1 MKGLIVCRT
10 GMGSS
15 LMLKIKA
22 QKIIDKHGWDIDLE
36 HDVLSGLNTYPG
48 IDFVL
53 TMKDLTAE
61 VEASGFRAI
70 GITDLM
76 NSEEMEAALSQLISE
91 NNTSR

>member
-22 QKIIDKHGWDIDLE
+22 QKVIDKHGWDIDLE
-36 HDVLSGLNTYPG
+36 HDVLSGLRTWQN
-48 IDFVL
+48 IDFVI
-53 TMKDLTAE
+53 TMSDLTDE
-61 VEASGFRAI
+61 VEAAGFRAI

-76 NSEEMEAALSQLISE
+76 NNEEMESALTSVVQ
-91 NNTSR
+91 NN

>member
-22 QKIIDKHGWDIDLE
+22 QKVIDKHGWGIDLE
-36 HDVLSGLNTYPG
+36 HDVLSGLRTWQN
-48 IDFVL
+48 IDFVI
-53 TMKDLTAE
+53 TMSDLTDE
-61 VEASGFRAI
+61 VEAAGFRAI

-76 NSEEMEAALSQLISE
+76 NSEEMESALTSVVQ
-91 NNTSR
+91 NN

>member
-22 QKIIDKHGWDIDLE
+22 QKIIDKHGWDVELE
-36 HDVLSGLNTYPG
+36 HDVLSGLATWKG
-48 IDFVL
+48 IDFVI
-53 TMKDLTAE
+53 TMRDLSGE
-61 VEASGFRAI
+61 VEAAGFTAI

-76 NSEEMEAALSQLISE
+76 NSEEMESALTHIVQG
-91 NNTSR
+91 N

>member
-22 QKIIDKHGWDIDLE
+22 QKVIDKHGWDIELE
-36 HDVLSGLNTYPG
+36 HDVLSGLRTWQG

-53 TMKDLTAE
+53 TMRDLTDE
-61 VEASGFRAI
+61 VQAAGFRAI

-76 NSEEMEAALSQLISE
+76 NSEEMESALSGVVQG
-91 NNTSR
+91 N

>member
-22 QKIIDKHGWDIDLE
+22 QKIIDKHGWDIELE
-36 HDVLSGLNTYPG
+36 HDVLSGLNTWRD

-53 TMKDLTAE
+53 TMRDLTDE
-61 VEASGFRAI
+61 IEAAGFNAI
-70 GITDLM
+70 GITNLM
-76 NSEEMEAALSQLISE
+76 NSDEMEAALTRVVQPH
-91 NNTSR
+91 

>member
-22 QKIIDKHGWDIDLE
+22 QKIIDKHGWDIELE
-36 HDVLSGLNTYPG
+36 HDVLSGLRTWRD
-48 IDFVL
+48 IDFVI
-53 TMKDLTAE
+53 TMRDLTDE
-61 VEASGFRAI
+61 VEAAGFRSV

-76 NSEEMEAALSQLISE
+76 NSEEMESALTDIVQS
-91 NNTSR
+91 N

>member
-22 QKIIDKHGWDIDLE
+22 QKIIDKHGWDIELE
-36 HDVLSGLNTYPG
+36 HDVLSGLRTWRD
-48 IDFVL
+48 IDFVI
-53 TMKDLTAE
+53 TMRDLTDE
-61 VEASGFRAI
+61 VEAAGFRAV

-76 NSEEMEAALSQLISE
+76 KAIWISSDLLYS
-91 NNTSR
+91 TFWA

>member
-22 QKIIDKHGWDIDLE
+22 QKIIDKHGWDIELE
-36 HDVLSGLNTYPG
+36 HDVLSGLRTWRD
-48 IDFVL
+48 IDFVI
-53 TMKDLTAE
+53 TMRDLIEE
-61 VEASGFRAI
+61 VEAAGFNAI

-76 NSEEMEAALSQLISE
+76 NSEEMESALIRVIQH
-91 NNTSR
+91 N

>member
-22 QKIIDKHGWDIDLE
+22 QKIIDKHGWDVELE
-36 HDVLSGLNTYPG
+36 HDVLSGLATWQG
-48 IDFVL
+48 IDFVI
-53 TMKDLTAE
+53 TMRDLSGE
-61 VEASGFRAI
+61 VEAAGFTAI

-76 NSEEMEAALSQLISE
+76 NSEEMESALTHIVQG
-91 NNTSR
+91 N

>member
-22 QKIIDKHGWDIDLE
+22 QKIIDKHGWDIELE
-36 HDVLSGLNTYPG
+36 HDGLSGLRTWRD
-48 IDFVL
+48 IDFVITMRAL
-53 TMKDLTAE
+53 TE
-61 VEASGFRAI
+61 EGVASGFNAF

-76 NSEEMEAALSQLISE
+76 N
-91 NNTSR
+91 

>member
-22 QKIIDKHGWDIDLE
+22 QKIIDKHGWNIELE
-36 HDVLSGLNTYPG
+36 HDVLSGLRTWRD
-48 IDFVL
+48 IDFVI
-53 TMKDLTAE
+53 TMRDLTDE
-61 VEASGFRAI
+61 VEAAGFRAV

-76 NSEEMEAALSQLISE
+76 NNEEMESALTDIVQS
-91 NNTSR
+91 N

>member
-22 QKIIDKHGWDIDLE
+22 QKIIDKHGWDIELE
-36 HDVLSGLNTYPG
+36 HDVLSGLRTWRD
-48 IDFVL
+48 IDFVI
-53 TMKDLTAE
+53 TMRDLTDE
-61 VEASGFRAI
+61 VEAAGFRAV

-76 NSEEMEAALSQLISE
+76 YSEEMESALTDIVQS
-91 NNTSR
+91 N

>member
-22 QKIIDKHGWDIDLE
+22 QKIIDKHGWNIELE
-36 HDVLSGLNTYPG
+36 HDVLSGLRTWRD
-48 IDFVL
+48 IDFVI
-53 TMKDLTAE
+53 TMRDL
-61 VEASGFRAI
+61 GFRAV

-76 NSEEMEAALSQLISE
+76 NSEEMESALTDIVQS
-91 NNTSR
+91 N

>member
-22 QKIIDKHGWDIDLE
+22 QRIIDKHSWDIDLE
-36 HDVLSGLNTYPG
+36 HDVLSGLRTWQN
-48 IDFVL
+48 IDFVI
-53 TMKDLTAE
+53 TMSDLTDE
-61 VEASGFRAI
+61 VEAAGFRAI

-76 NSEEMEAALSQLISE
+76 NSEEMESAL
-91 NNTSR
+91 TSIVQNH

>member
-22 QKIIDKHGWDIDLE
+22 QKIIDKHGWDIELE
-36 HDVLSGLNTYPG
+36 HDVLSGLNTYRD

-53 TMKDLTAE
+53 TMKDLTPE
-61 VEASGFRAI
+61 IEASGFRAI

-76 NSEEMEAALSQLISE
+76 NSEEMDAALSQLVSE
-91 NNTSR
+91 KNNPR

>member
-22 QKIIDKHGWDIDLE
+22 QKIIDQHGWDIELE
-36 HDVLSGLNTYPG
+36 HDVLSGLNTWRDV
-48 IDFVL
+48 DFVI
-53 TMKDLTAE
+53 TMKDLTDE
-61 VEASGFRAI
+61 VQAAGFLAI

-76 NSEEMEAALSQLISE
+76 NADEMTSALAE
-91 NNTSR
+91 VVRAHGR

>member
-22 QKIIDKHGWDIDLE
+22 QKIIDKHGWNIELE
-36 HDVLSGLNTYPG
+36 HDVLSGLRTWRD
-48 IDFVL
+48 IDFVI
-53 TMKDLTAE
+53 TMRDLTDE
-61 VEASGFRAI
+61 VEAAGFRAV

-76 NSEEMEAALSQLISE
+76 NSEEMEAALTDIVQS
-91 NNTSR
+91 N

>member
-22 QKIIDKHGWDIDLE
+22 QKVIDKHGWDIDLE
-36 HDVLSGLNTYPG
+36 HDVLSGLRTWQN
-48 IDFVL
+48 IDFVI
-53 TMKDLTAE
+53 TMSDLTDE
-61 VEASGFRAI
+61 VEAAGFRAI

-76 NSEEMEAALSQLISE
+76 NSEEIESALTSVVQ
-91 NNTSR
+91 NN

>member
-22 QKIIDKHGWDIDLE
+22 QKIIDKHGWDIELE
-36 HDVLSGLNTYPG
+36 HDVLSGLRTWRD
-48 IDFVL
+48 IDFVI
-53 TMKDLTAE
+53 TMRDLTEE
-61 VEASGFRAI
+61 VEAAGFNAI

-76 NSEEMEAALSQLISE
+76 NSEEMESAVIRVIQH
-91 NNTSR
+91 N

>member
-22 QKIIDKHGWDIDLE
+22 QKIIDKHGWNIELE
-36 HDVLSGLNTYPG
+36 HDVLSGLGTWRD
-48 IDFVL
+48 IDFVI
-53 TMKDLTAE
+53 TMRDLTDE
-61 VEASGFRAI
+61 VEAAGFRAV

-76 NSEEMEAALSQLISE
+76 NSEEMESALTDIVQS
-91 NNTSR
+91 N

>member
-22 QKIIDKHGWDIDLE
+22 QKVIDKHGWNIELE
-36 HDVLSGLNTYPG
+36 HDVLSSLGAWRG
-48 IDFVL
+48 VDFVL
-53 TMKDLTAE
+53 TMSDLADE
-61 VEASGFRAI
+61 IEAAGFRAI

-76 NSEEMEAALSQLISE
+76 SSEEMEAAL
-91 NNTSR
+91 TSIMQDH

>member
-22 QKIIDKHGWDIDLE
+22 QKIIDKHGWNIELE
-36 HDVLSGLNTYPG
+36 HDVLSGLRTWRD
-48 IDFVL
+48 IDFVI
-53 TMKDLTAE
+53 TMRDLTDE
-61 VEASGFRAI
+61 VEAAGFRAV

-76 NSEEMEAALSQLISE
+76 NQ
-91 NNTSR
+91 

>member
-22 QKIIDKHGWDIDLE
+22 QKIIDKHGWDIELE
-36 HDVLSGLNTYPG
+36 HDVLSGLNTWRD

-53 TMKDLTAE
+53 TMRDLTDE
-61 VEASGFRAI
+61 IEAAGFKAI

-76 NSEEMEAALSQLISE
+76 NSDEMEAAL
-91 NNTSR
+91 TSVVQPL

>member
-22 QKIIDKHGWDIDLE
+22 QKVIDKHGWDIELE
-36 HDVLSGLNTYPG
+36 HDVLSGLNTWRD

-53 TMKDLTAE
+53 TMRDLTDE
-61 VEASGFRAI
+61 IEAAGFRAI

-76 NSEEMEAALSQLISE
+76 NSEEMETALSGVVHGH
-91 NNTSR
+91 